1 MLLLDIISEKIN
13 WIFRYKKQAIVY
25 KKLYEISLQE
35 RKYFVESL
43 MKQIKEL
50 KNENEQLKAKLKG
63 IKNG

>member
-35 RKYFVESL
+35 IKYFVESL
-43 MKQIKEL
+43 MKQIEYSTY
-50 KNENEQLKAKLKG
+50 KLFC
-63 IKNG
+63 